1 MKERKSVY
9 PTSPN
14 PKVRWIGKIERL
26 AWGGLGVGREAD
38 GRLILLSAP
47 LALFPGEEVEAEVRW
62 KARHGEGDVLR
73 WLKPDPRRRPSGC
86 PVARL
91 CGGCELQ
98 EAGSHTNELKHLM
111 VEDLLRRQLPEVGAW
126 EWHPAPPDA
135 CRHRI
140 QLHWAGRQLGFHRR
154 RSHSIVPVRQCPAAA
169 QVLSNAIPN
178 LVEALE
184 EGALPSRPQRWELAT
199 GTPAREVYASLED
212 GRVWHLEPD
221 GWHVCQDAILHKHR
235 GATLHHRAGGFF
247 QVCAPW
253 AMDAFGQV
261 LEGWDIRGGT
271 LFDLYGGVGLFSAL
285 LRERFQHFVL
295 VESEPHA
302 VAWARKNLEAMG
314 LDAECH
320 ALDASEWIPTGLG
333 TSQDTLLLDPPR
345 TGLAPVLAE
354 ALKTAQAGTL
364 VLVGCD
370 GAAFCRDVKRLEPQ
384 WHLEHLAVLDLFP
397 LTAHAEFVGLLKPG
411 CPQ

>member
-9 PTSPN
+9 PTSAT
-14 PKVRWIGKIERL
+14 PKVRWIGKVERL

-73 WLKPDPRRRPSGC
+73 WVSQDPRRSPSGC

-98 EAGSHTNELKHLM
+98 EAGNHAADLKRLM
-111 VEDLLRRQLPEVGAW
+111 VEDLLRRQLPELETW
-126 EWHPAPPDA
+126 DWRPAPA
-135 CRHRI
+135 EARRHRI

-169 QVLSNAIPN
+169 QVLSSAIPN
-178 LVEALE
+178 LLEALE

-212 GRVWHLEPD
+212 GRTWKLEPD
-221 GWHVCQDAILHKHR
+221 GWHVSQDAVLHTHR
-235 GATLHHRAGGFF
+235 GAALRHRVGGFF
-247 QVCAPW
+247 QVCSPW

-261 LEGWDIRGGT
+261 LEGWDLRGGT

-285 LRERFQHFVL
+285 LRERFQRFVL

-302 VAWARKNLEAMG
+302 VTWARKNLEAMNM
-314 LDAECH
+314 ASECH
-320 ALDASEWIPTGLG
+320 AQDASEWITEGLG
-333 TSQDTLLLDPPR
+333 EPGDTILLDPPR
-345 TGLAPVLAE
+345 VGLSPAFSE
-354 ALKTAQAGTL
+354 KLKTARAGTL

-370 GAAFCRDVKRLEPQ
+370 GAAFCRDVKRLEPE

-397 LTAHAEFVGLLKPG
+397 LTAHAEFVGLLRPSV
-411 CPQ
+411 